1 MKEVEIEK
9 LIEMGESS
17 TVEFKR
23 LLPSEDKKVLKTFVA
38 FANGAGGKVIF
49 GVEDSTGKILG
60 VPDEGR
66 ARFSFRFL
74 S

>member
-23 LLPSEDKKVLKTFVA
+23 LLPCEDKKVLKTFVA

-49 GVEDSTGKILG
+49 GVEDSTGNAL
-60 VPDEGR
+60 E
-66 ARFSFRFL
+66 
-74 S
+74 